1 MFDSLVRGNLTGKEF
16 FVYDN
21 CINGKW
27 AYTLDGNVIAVISP
41 VPSYEEYNEL
51 ATKCNQ
57 LQKRLEIA
65 TKVLEDLELADDL
78 RICMKAQEALKE
90 MEGVK

>member
-1 MFDSLVRGNLTGKEF
+1 MSKELTERDMKVLEY
-16 FVYDN
+16 V
-21 CINGKW
+21 KLHPRK
-27 AYTLDGNVIAVISP
+27 TP
-41 VPSYEEYNEL
+41 VPSYDEYNEL

-65 TKVLEDLELADDL
+65 TRALKKYKEDYFITEYGGRSTNPCPDIA
-78 RICMKAQEALKE
+78 RKALKE